1 MTTFNCLV
9 RISADGIKEYLRA
22 YENYTEEEVEEM
34 DDEALQEAA
43 TGAIGG
49 VLDNYFMECETFDYD
64 SVELD

>member
-9 RISADGIKEYLRA
+9 RITDEGIREYLRA
-22 YENYTEEEVEEM
+22 YEGYSHEETDEM

-49 VLDNYFMECETFDYD
+49 VLSNYFLECETFDYD